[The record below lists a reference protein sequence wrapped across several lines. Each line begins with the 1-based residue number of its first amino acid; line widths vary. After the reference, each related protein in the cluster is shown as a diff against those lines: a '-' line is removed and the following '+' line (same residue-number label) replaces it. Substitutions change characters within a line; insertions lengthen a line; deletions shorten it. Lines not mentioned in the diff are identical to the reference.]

1 MGVLEQFQD
10 WLLNYLPDWAAYL
23 IPVVIAFAI
32 LSTFILMVVMAFI
45 YIERRGIGRFQVRQ
59 GPNRAGPQGVLQPIA
74 DAIKILLKE
83 DIIPALG
90 DRWVHWLAPV
100 IIFAPVLMIFAIIP
114 WGHGAFIADLN
125 IGILYIIAIS
135 SLGVVGIFMAG
146 WGSSNKYSLLGAMRA
161 VAQMVSYEIPLVL
174 SIIGV
179 IMITGSMSM
188 VSIVEAQTVPFLL
201 LQPLGLI
208 IFFLAAAAEINRSPF
223 DLLEADSEIVAG
235 FHTEYS
241 GMKYGLIMLGEY
253 AHAFAVSAILTTL
266 FLGGGNGP
274 LLPAALWFMIKVLL
288 VFLALVWIRATL
300 PRLRV
305 DQLMEFAWKFL
316 FPLAVVNIFIT
327 AVEVVVW
334 PEFPWW
340 LMFINI
346 TIAAILIVLWSSM
359 FRVYGERVSF
369 THFGRGVAKGMAL
382 TFRHLFRHPIT
393 VQYPEQRLS
402 VSKRARGQ
410 RFVRDELK
418 RAPCVL
424 ACPASVDAQGYVAL
438 ITQGRFVEAVEL
450 IRQTNPFPVV
460 CGRVCTHPCETA
472 CNRKS
477 MDKAVAIRDLKR
489 FVTDYEMSTGR
500 GEITPYPR
508 TRDERVAVIGA
519 GPGGLTAA
527 RDLVRMGYGVTVFEA
542 LPIAGGMMAVGIPEY
557 RLPKAV
563 LQKEIDG
570 ILQLGVELKLNS
582 PVGKNGLT
590 LESLKG
596 QGYKAIIIAV
606 GAHDSMKLDIPGEDV
621 EGVYHG
627 VFFLRDGL
635 LGKDVTVG
643 NRVAIVGGGNVAI
656 DAARTALRLGAKD
669 VTIVYRRSRQE
680 MPADE
685 EEIEDAEAEG
695 IKIHYLAAPVRVLED
710 SGKMAGLEC
719 IRMELGEPDA
729 SGRRRPV
736 PVEGSEF
743 VLDIDMLI
751 PAIGQA
757 IDLSCLPQDHEL
769 NITKRGTFE
778 VDPLSMATN
787 IPGIFACGDAVS
799 GPATVVEAIGAGTRA
814 ALAVDCYLRGEKFEE
829 LEPVLPLK
837 EVAFED
843 LDISD
848 VESKDRA
855 KMPHLPVETR
865 IRGFEE
871 AALGFSE
878 ETAIEEANRCLNC
891 GFCAWCR
898 QCEDACP
905 YGVIRIVP
913 QETPEGMTGVDR
925 FDIDLGECIFCGLC
939 IEACPAHRL
948 YLSRI
953 YEAACYRRGDMAL
966 DKEGLKPSPE
976 KQPSAYARPEIEPA
990 LPKQALLLDRNRV
1003 VEEEE
1008 EEKEKVK

>member
-10 WLLNYLPDWAAYL
+10 WLLNYMPYWAAYL
-23 IPVVIAFAI
+23 IPIVIAFAI
-32 LSTFILMVVMAFI
+32 LSTFVILVVMTFI
-45 YIERRGIGRFQVRQ
+45 YIERRGSARFQIRQ
-59 GPNRAGPQGVLQPIA
+59 GPNRAGPQGILQPVA
-74 DAIKILLKE
+74 DAIKVLLKE
-83 DIIPALG
+83 DIIPIRG
-90 DRWVHWLAPV
+90 DRWVHWLAP
-100 IIFAPVLMIFAIIP
+100 IITFSAAFAIFAVIP
-114 WGHGAFIADLN
+114 WGHGAFVADLN

-135 SLGVVGIFMAG
+135 SLGVIGIFMAG
-146 WGSSNKYSLLGAMRA
+146 WGSSSKYSLLGAMRA

-179 IMITGSMSM
+179 LMVTGSMSM
-188 VSIVEAQTVPFLL
+188 VSIVEAQTVPFFLVM
-201 LQPLGLI
+201 PLAFI
-208 IFFLAAAAEINRSPF
+208 IFFLAAAAEINRGPF
-223 DLLEADSEIVAG
+223 DLLEAECEIVAG
-235 FHTEYS
+235 FHIEYS
-241 GMKYGLIMLGEY
+241 GMKFALFYLGEY
-253 AHAFAVSAILTTL
+253 THAFAVSAIVTTL
-266 FLGGGNGP
+266 FLGGGSGP
-274 LLPAALWFMIKVLL
+274 LLPAVLWFMIKVVL
-288 VFLALVWIRATL
+288 VFVTLVWIRSTL

-305 DQLMEFAWKFL
+305 DHLMMFAWKFL
-316 FPLAVVNIFIT
+316 FPLAVINIFIT
-327 AVEVVVW
+327 GIELILW

-340 LMFINI
+340 LMFINMA
-346 TIAAILIVLWSSM
+346 IAAVLIILWSSI
-359 FRVYGERVSF
+359 FRVYGERFSLR
-369 THFGRGVAKGMAL
+369 HFGGGIAKGMAL

-410 RFVRDELK
+410 RFIRDERK
-418 RAPCVL
+418 RAPCIA
-424 ACPASVDAQGYVAL
+424 ACPASVDVQGYVAL

-472 CNRKS
+472 CNRGS
-477 MDKAVAIRDLKR
+477 MDKAVSIRELKR
-489 FVTDYEMSTGR
+489 FVTDYEMSVGR
-500 GEITPYPR
+500 GEIMPYPR
-508 TRDERVAVIGA
+508 TKDERVAVIGS

-527 RDLVRMGYGVTVFEA
+527 RDLSRMGYGVTVFEA
-542 LPIAGGMMAVGIPEY
+542 LPVAGGMMSVGIPEY

-570 ILQLGVELKLNS
+570 ILQLGVELKLES
-582 PVGKNGLT
+582 PLGKDGLT

-596 QGYKAIIIAV
+596 QGFKAIIMAV
-606 GAHDSMKLDIPGEDV
+606 GAHESMKLDIPGEDI

-627 VFFLRDGL
+627 VFFLRDVL
-635 LGKDVTVG
+635 LGKKVKVG

-656 DAARTALRLGAKD
+656 DAARTALRLGAKE

-680 MPADE
+680 MPAAE

-695 IKIHYLAAPVRVLED
+695 INIHYLAAPVRVVED
-710 SGKMAGLEC
+710 GGKLAGLEC

-736 PVEGSEF
+736 PVDGSEF
-743 VLDIDMLI
+743 ILDIDMLI
-751 PAIGQA
+751 PAIGQVT
-757 IDLSCLPQDHEL
+757 DLSCLPHDHKL

-778 VDPLSMATN
+778 VDPLSMAAN
-787 IPGIFACGDAVS
+787 ISGVFACGDAVS
-799 GPATVVEAIGAGTRA
+799 GPKTVVEAIGAGTKA

-848 VESKDRA
+848 VESKERA
-855 KMPHLPVETR
+855 KVSHLPVKDR

-871 AALGFSE
+871 VALGFSA

-898 QCEDACP
+898 QCENACP

-913 QETPEGMTGVDR
+913 QETPEGTTGVER

-953 YEAACYRRGDMAL
+953 YEASCYRRGDLLL
-966 DKEGLKPSPE
+966 DREGLMPSPE
-976 KQPSAYARPEIEPA
+976 QEPSAYARPEIEPA
-990 LPKQALLLDRNRV
+990 LPKQALLLDNNRV
-1003 VEEEE
+1003 VE

>member
-1 MGVLEQFQD
+1 VGVLEQFQD

-23 IPVVIAFAI
+23 IPVVIAFTI
-32 LSTFILMVVMAFI
+32 LSTFILVVVMAFI
-45 YIERRGIGRFQVRQ
+45 YIERRGVGRFQVRQ
-59 GPNRAGPQGVLQPIA
+59 GPNRAGPQGVLQPVA

-83 DIIPALG
+83 DIIPMLG

-100 IIFAPVLMIFAIIP
+100 IIFAPVLMIFAVIP
-114 WGHGAFIADLN
+114 WGHGAFVADLN

-179 IMITGSMSM
+179 LIITGSMSM
-188 VSIVEAQTVPFLL
+188 VSIVEAQTVPFFL

-253 AHAFAVSAILTTL
+253 AHAFA
-266 FLGGGNGP
+266 
-274 LLPAALWFMIKVLL
+274 LWFMIKVLL
-288 VFLALVWIRATL
+288 VFIALVWIRGTL

-327 AVEVVVW
+327 GIEVIIW

-346 TIAAILIVLWSSM
+346 PIAAILIVLWSSM

-369 THFGRGVAKGMAL
+369 NHFGRGVAKGMAL
-382 TFRHLFRHPIT
+382 TLRHLFRHPIT

-410 RFVRDELK
+410 LFVRDELK

-424 ACPASVDAQGYVAL
+424 ACPTSVDAQGYVAL

-489 FVTDYEMSTGR
+489 FVTDYEMSVGR

-508 TRDERVAVIGA
+508 TRDERVAVIGS

-542 LPIAGGMMAVGIPEY
+542 LPVAGGMMVVGIPEY

-627 VFFLRDGL
+627 VFFLRDVA
-635 LGKDVTVG
+635 LGKDVKVG

-656 DAARTALRLGAKD
+656 DAARTSLRLGAKE

-685 EEIEDAEAEG
+685 EEIDDAEAEG
-695 IKIHYLAAPVRVLED
+695 IKIHYLAAPVRVLD
-710 SGKMAGLEC
+710 DGAKMVGLEC
-719 IRMELGEPDA
+719 IPMELGEPDA
-729 SGRRRPV
+729 SGRRRPI

-743 VLDIDMLI
+743 VIDIDMLI

-757 IDLSCLPQDHEL
+757 IDLSCLPEDHKL
-769 NITKRGTFE
+769 NISKRGTFE

-787 IPGIFACGDAVS
+787 IPGVFACGDAVS
-799 GPATVVEAIGAGTRA
+799 GPATVVEAIGAGSRA
-814 ALAVDCYLRGEKFEE
+814 ALAVNCYLRGEKFEE
-829 LEPVLPLK
+829 MEPVLPLK

-855 KMPHLPVETR
+855 KMPHLPVKGR
-865 IRGFEE
+865 IRGFGEVS
-871 AALGFSE
+871 LGFSE
-878 ETAIEEANRCLNC
+878 QTAIEEASRCLNC

-898 QCEDACP
+898 QCENACP
-905 YGVIRIVP
+905 YGVIKIVP
-913 QETPEGMTGVDR
+913 QEIPDGTTGVDR

-939 IEACPAHRL
+939 IEECPAHRL

-953 YEAACYRRGDMAL
+953 YEASCYRREDLNL
-966 DKEGLKPSPE
+966 DKEGLRPSPE
-976 KQPSAYARPEIEPA
+976 TQPSAYARPEIEPA

-1003 VEEEE
+1003 VEEEK
-1008 EEKEKVK
+1008 EKEKVA

>member
-10 WLLNYLPDWAAYL
+10 WLLGYIPGWAAYL

-32 LSTFILMVVMAFI
+32 LSTFILIVVMAFI

-59 GPNRAGPQGVLQPIA
+59 GPNRAGPQGILQPVA

-83 DIIPALG
+83 DIIPILG
-90 DRWVHWLAPV
+90 DRWVHWLAPI
-100 IIFAPVLMIFAIIP
+100 IIFTPILMIFAIIP
-114 WGHGAFIADLN
+114 WGHGAFVADLN

-135 SLGVVGIFMAG
+135 SLSVVGIFMAG

-179 IMITGSMSM
+179 LIITGSMSM
-188 VSIVEAQTVPFLL
+188 VSIVEAQNVPFLL
-201 LQPLGLI
+201 LQPLGLM

-253 AHAFAVSAILTTL
+253 AHAFAASAILTTL

-288 VFLALVWIRATL
+288 VFLTLVWMRSTL

-316 FPLAVVNIFIT
+316 FPLALANIFIT
-327 AVEVVVW
+327 AIEVIVW
-334 PEFPWW
+334 PSFPWW

-346 TIAAILIVLWSSM
+346 PVAIILIILWSSM
-359 FRVYGERVSF
+359 FRVYGERFSLR
-369 THFGRGVAKGMAL
+369 HFGRGVAKGMAL
-382 TFRHLFRHPIT
+382 TFRHLLRSPIT

-410 RFVRDELK
+410 RFVRDERK
-418 RAPCVL
+418 RAPCIA
-424 ACPASVDAQGYVAL
+424 ACPASVDVQGYVAYAS
-438 ITQGRFVEAVEL
+438 QGRFNEAVEL
-450 IRQTNPFPVV
+450 IRETNPFPIT
-460 CGRVCTHPCETA
+460 CGRVCTHPCEKA
-472 CNRKS
+472 CNRGCF
-477 MDKAVAIRDLKR
+477 DQPIAIRDIKR
-489 FVTDYEMSTGR
+489 FVTDYELSVGR
-500 GEITPYPR
+500 EGVVPYPK
-508 TRDERVAVIGA
+508 TRDEKVAIVGS

-527 RDLVRMGYGVTVFEA
+527 RDLARLGYEVTVFEA
-542 LPIAGGMMAVGIPEY
+542 LPVPGGMLWVGIPEY

-563 LQKEIDG
+563 LQKEIDN
-570 ILQLGVELKLNS
+570 IKACGVEIKLNS

-590 LESLKG
+590 IESLKQ
-596 QGYKAIIIAV
+596 QGYKAILLAI
-606 GAHDSMKLDIPGEDV
+606 GAHTSMKLDIPGEDLD
-621 EGVYHG
+621 GVYHG
-627 VFFLRDGL
+627 VLFLHDAA
-635 LGKDVTVG
+635 LGKEVKIG
-643 NRVAIVGGGNVAI
+643 NKIAIVGGGNVAI
-656 DAARTALRLGAKD
+656 DAARTALRLGAKE
-669 VTIVYRRSRQE
+669 VFIVYRRSRQE

-685 EEIEDAEAEG
+685 EEIEDAIAEN
-695 IKIHYLAAPVRVLED
+695 ITIHYLAAPVRVVED
-710 SGKMAGLEC
+710 GGRVAGMEC
-719 IRMELGEPDA
+719 IKMELGEPDA

-743 VLDIDMLI
+743 VLDVDMII
-751 PAIGQA
+751 PAIGQRP
-757 IDLSCLPQDHEL
+757 DLDFLKGDNGLQT
-769 NITKRGTFE
+769 TKWNTLD
-778 VDPLSMATN
+778 VDPVTDATN

-799 GPATVVEAIGAGTRA
+799 GPATVVEAIGDGAKSA
-814 ALAVDCYLRGEKFEE
+814 IAIDCYLSGKKVDTLEE
-829 LEPVLPLK
+829 ILPM
-837 EVAFED
+837 ERVAFEE

-848 VESKDRA
+848 YEEAERVKIS
-855 KMPHLPVETR
+855 HLSIKERVK
-865 IRGFEE
+865 GFEE
-871 AALGFSE
+871 CALGISQE
-878 ETAIEEANRCLNC
+878 ECIAEANRCFNC

-898 QCEDACP
+898 QCENACP

-913 QETPEGMTGVDR
+913 QETPEGATGVER

-948 YLSRI
+948 YLSRV
-953 YEAACYRRGDMAL
+953 YEAACYRRGDMEL
-966 DKEGLKPSPE
+966 DKEALMPSPE
-976 KQPSAYARPEIEPA
+976 KQPSAYARPEIETA
-990 LPKQALLLDRNRV
+990 LPKQALLLDNNRV
-1003 VEEEE
+1003 VEEER
-1008 EEKEKVK
+1008 EKEKVA

>member
-1 MGVLEQFQD
+1 MSVLEQFQE
-10 WLLNYLPDWAAYL
+10 WLLGYLPSWAAYL
-23 IPVVIAFAI
+23 LPALVAFI
-32 LSTFILMVVMAFI
+32 VLSTFVLIVVMAFI
-45 YIERRGIGRFQVRQ
+45 YIERRGVGRFQVRQ
-59 GPNRAGPQGVLQPIA
+59 GPNRAGPQGILQPVA
-74 DAIKILLKE
+74 DAIKVLLKE
-83 DIIPALG
+83 DIVPARG
-90 DRWVHWLAPV
+90 DRWVHWLAPLIAFV
-100 IIFAPVLMIFAIIP
+100 PALMIFAVIP
-114 WGHGAFIADLN
+114 WGHGAIFADLN
-125 IGILYIIAIS
+125 IGVLYIIAIS
-135 SLGVVGIFMAG
+135 SLGVIGVFMAG
-146 WGSSNKYSLLGAMRA
+146 WGSSNKYSMIGAMRTM
-161 VAQMVSYEIPLVL
+161 AQMISYEIPLVL

-179 IMITGSMSM
+179 LMITGSLSM
-188 VSIVEAQTVPFLL
+188 VSIVEAQTLPFFL
-201 LQPLGLI
+201 LQPLGFL
-208 IFFLAAAAEINRSPF
+208 IFFLAVAAELNRTPF
-223 DLLEADSEIVAG
+223 DLLEAESEIVAG
-235 FHTEYS
+235 YHTEYS
-241 GMKYGLIMLGEY
+241 GMKFALFYLGEY
-253 AHAFAVSAILTTL
+253 THAFAISAIVVTL

-288 VFLALVWIRATL
+288 VFALLFWMRSTL

-305 DQLMEFAWKFL
+305 DQLMGFAWKFL
-316 FPLAVVNIFIT
+316 FPLALINIFIT
-327 AVEVVVW
+327 GAEAIIW
-334 PEFPWW
+334 PAFPWQ
-340 LMFINI
+340 LVFLNI
-346 TIAAILIVLWSSM
+346 PIAAILIVLWSGF
-359 FRVYGERVSF
+359 FRVSGERVSLKRY
-369 THFGRGVAKGMAL
+369 GRGVALGMAL
-382 TFRHLFRHPIT
+382 TFRHLPRHPIT
-393 VQYPEQRLS
+393 VQYPEQRLT

-438 ITQGRFVEAVEL
+438 ITQGRFMEAVEL

-472 CNRKS
+472 CNRAS

-489 FVTDYEMSTGR
+489 FVTDYEMSVGR
-500 GEITPYPR
+500 GEITPAPR
-508 TRDERVAVIGA
+508 TKEERVAVIGS

-542 LPIAGGMMAVGIPEY
+542 LPVAGGMMAVGIPEY

-563 LQKEIDG
+563 LQQEIDG
-570 ILQLGVELKLNS
+570 IQQLGVELKLNS

-606 GAHDSMKLDIPGEDV
+606 GAHDSMKLDIPGEEL

-627 VFFLRDGL
+627 VSFLRDVL
-635 LGKDVTVG
+635 LGKEVRVG
-643 NRVAIVGGGNVAI
+643 ERVAIIGGGNVAI
-656 DAARTALRLGAKD
+656 DAARTALRLGAKEA
-669 VTIVYRRSRQE
+669 VIVYRRSRQE
-680 MPADE
+680 MPASE
-685 EEIEDAEAEG
+685 EEVEEAENEG
-695 IKIHYLAAPVRVLED
+695 VKINYLAAPVRVLGD
-710 SGKMAGLEC
+710 GGRVTGLEC

-729 SGRRRPV
+729 SGRRRPI

-743 VLDIDMLI
+743 VLDTDMLV
-751 PAIGQA
+751 PAIGQTP
-757 IDLSCLPQDHEL
+757 DLSCLPEDHKL
-769 NITKRGTFE
+769 NISKRGTFE

-787 IPGIFACGDAVS
+787 IPGVFACGDAVS
-799 GPATVVEAIGAGTRA
+799 GPKTVVEAIGAGTRA
-814 ALAVDCYLRGEKFEE
+814 ALAVDRYLRGEKFEE
-829 LEPVLPLK
+829 LEPVLPLR

-855 KMPHLPVETR
+855 KMPHLPVEGR

-871 AALGFSE
+871 VALGFSE

-905 YGVIRIVP
+905 YGVIKIVP
-913 QETPEGMTGVDR
+913 QEIPESRTGVER

-953 YEAACYRRGDMAL
+953 YEAATYCWGDLAL

-976 KQPSAYARPEIEPA
+976 EQPSSYTRPELEPT
-990 LPKQALLLDRNRV
+990 LPKQTLLLDRTRRG
-1003 VEEEE
+1003 E
-1008 EEKEKVK
+1008 

>member
-1 MGVLEQFQD
+1 VGVLEQFQD

-32 LSTFILMVVMAFI
+32 LSTFILLVVMSFI
-45 YIERRGIGRFQVRQ
+45 YIERRLIGRFQIRQ
-59 GPNRAGPQGVLQPIA
+59 GPNRAGPQGILQPIA

-90 DRWVHWLAPV
+90 QRWVHWLAPV
-100 IIFAPVLMIFAIIP
+100 IIFTPVLMIFAVIP

-146 WGSSNKYSLLGAMRA
+146 WGSSNKYSLLGAMRV

-179 IMITGSMSM
+179 LMITGSMSM

-266 FLGGGNGP
+266 FLGGGSGP
-274 LLPAALWFMIKVLL
+274 LLPAVLWFMIKVIL
-288 VFLALVWIRATL
+288 VFITLIWMRSTL

-327 AVEVVVW
+327 GIEVVVW

-346 TIAAILIVLWSSM
+346 PIAAILIILWSSM

-369 THFGRGVAKGMAL
+369 THFGNGIAKGMAL
-382 TFRHLFRHPIT
+382 TFRHLLRHPIT
-393 VQYPEQRLS
+393 VQYPEQRLN

-410 RFVRDELK
+410 RFMRDERK
-418 RAPCVL
+418 RAPCIA
-424 ACPASVDAQGYVAL
+424 ACPASVDVQGYVAYAS
-438 ITQGRFVEAVEL
+438 QGKYMEAVEL
-450 IRQTNPFPVV
+450 IRETNPFPIT
-460 CGRVCTHPCETA
+460 CGRVCTHPCEKA
-472 CNRKS
+472 CNRGCF
-477 MDKAVAIRDLKR
+477 DQPIAIRDIKR
-489 FVTDYEMSTGR
+489 FVTDYELGVGR
-500 GEITPYPR
+500 KDVAPYPR
-508 TRDERVAVIGA
+508 THDEKVAVVGA

-527 RDLVRMGYGVTVFEA
+527 RDLARMGYEATVFEA
-542 LPIAGGMMAVGIPEY
+542 LPVPGGMLWVGIPEY

-563 LQKEIDG
+563 LQKEVDNIRAC
-570 ILQLGVELKLNS
+570 GVEIKLNS
-582 PVGKNGLT
+582 PIGKNGLT
-590 LESLKG
+590 LESLQQ
-596 QGYKAIIIAV
+596 QGYKAILLAI
-606 GAHDSMKLDIPGEDV
+606 GAHTSMKLDIPGEDIK
-621 EGVYHG
+621 GVYHG
-627 VFFLRDGL
+627 VFFLRDVA
-635 LGKDVTVG
+635 LGKEVKVG
-643 NRVAIVGGGNVAI
+643 NKVAIVGGGNVAI
-656 DAARTALRLGAKD
+656 DAARTALRLGSKE
-669 VTIVYRRSRQE
+669 VFIVYRRSRQE

-685 EEIEDAEAEG
+685 EEIEDAIAEN
-695 IKIHYLAAPVRVLED
+695 ITIHYLAAPVRVID
-710 SGKMAGLEC
+710 DGGKVAGMEC
-719 IRMELGEPDA
+719 IKMELGEPDA

-743 VLDIDMLI
+743 VLDVDMII
-751 PAIGQA
+751 PAIGQRP
-757 IDLSCLPQDHEL
+757 DLDFLKGDKDIQ
-769 NITKRGTFE
+769 ITKRNTFD
-778 VDPLSMATN
+778 VDPITNATN
-787 IPGIFACGDAVS
+787 IPGIFACGDTVS
-799 GPATVVEAIGAGTRA
+799 GPATVVEAIGDGTKA
-814 ALAVDCYLRGEKFEE
+814 AIAIDCYLRGEKRDTIEK
-829 LEPVLPLK
+829 VLPM
-837 EVAFED
+837 ETVAFES
-843 LDISD
+843 LDIS
-848 VESKDRA
+848 EYEEAKRA
-855 KMPHLPVETR
+855 KITHLSVKER
-865 IRGFEE
+865 VKGFDECGI
-871 AALGFSE
+871 GFSE
-878 ETAIEEANRCLNC
+878 EECIAEAKRCFNC

-898 QCEDACP
+898 QCENACP

-913 QETPEGMTGVDR
+913 QETPEGMTGVNR

-953 YEAACYRRGDMAL
+953 YEASCYRRGDLLL

-976 KQPSAYARPEIEPA
+976 KEPSAYARPEIEPA
-990 LPKQALLLDRNRV
+990 LPKQALLLDNNRV
-1003 VEEEE
+1003 VED
-1008 EEKEKVK
+1008 EKEKVT